1 MDDSL
6 GMLAVRQGAAFV
18 DALPLDVIHGIGADR
33 IAFLHRL
40 LSGNVAGTAEGGGCH
55 ALLLNLKGHIVSD
68 IQLLAGADY
77 VRLMVAA
84 GQGQPTSDTLNR
96 YAIMDDFK
104 ATPEVGQRV
113 LCVYGPRAADI
124 LAIAGATVPTTV
136 AQGSV
141 YAHGSLT
148 FGGREG
154 WVTKVTELGG
164 TAFRIG
170 LPKVA
175 AALLSDALIKAGGVA
190 LSPAAV
196 ECLRVASG
204 ELKFGVETT
213 IDRFPMELG
222 LDDAIDY
229 QKGCYLGQEPIVR
242 IRDRGHVNWM
252 VARLRFPA
260 DGPKVAVGDKLES
273 DERPAAGHVTSVAYL
288 PAIGSEPATGAALAM
303 VHASLKTGSLRI
315 LTSAGVVSAEVLQLT
330 H

>member
-6 GMLAVRQGAAFV
+6 GMVALQQGAAFV
-18 DALPLDVIHGIGADR
+18 DALPLDVIHGTGADR

-40 LSGNVAGTAEGGGCH
+40 LSGKVVGTAEGSGCH
-55 ALLLNLKGHIVSD
+55 TLLLNLKGHIVSD
-68 IQLLAGADY
+68 MQLLVGSDF
-77 VRLMVAA
+77 VRLMVDA
-84 GQGQPTSDTLNR
+84 GQGQPTADALNR
-96 YAIMDDFK
+96 YAIMDDFQ

-113 LCVYGPRAADI
+113 LCVYGPQAADL
-124 LAIAGATVPTTV
+124 LAVAGATLPPMVV
-136 AQGSV
+136 QGSV
-141 YAHGSLT
+141 FAHGSIS
-148 FGGREG
+148 FGEREG

-164 TAFRIG
+164 TAFRVG

-175 AALLSDALIKAGGVA
+175 AALLSEALSKAGGVA
-190 LSPAAV
+190 LSPTAV
-196 ECLRVASG
+196 ESLRVASG
-204 ELKFGVETT
+204 DLKFGLEIT

-242 IRDRGHVNWM
+242 IRDRGHVNWR

-260 DGPKVAVGDKLES
+260 DGPKIAAGDKLES

-288 PAIGSEPATGAALAM
+288 PAIGSDSAIGAALAM
-303 VHASLKTGSLRI
+303 VHNTVKAGSIRI